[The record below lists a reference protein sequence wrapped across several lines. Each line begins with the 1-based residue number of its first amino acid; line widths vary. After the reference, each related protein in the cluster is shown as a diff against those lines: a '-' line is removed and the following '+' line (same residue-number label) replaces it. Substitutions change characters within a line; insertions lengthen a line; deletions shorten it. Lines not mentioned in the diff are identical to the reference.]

1 MSTERVTGDFGKM
14 LREARERKGV
24 TLRQI
29 ANATKLSVAQLE
41 ALEKNDVAKLPGGI
55 FSRGIVRSYA
65 TQVGLDPEKAIQD
78 FIAHFSHNE
87 AIVAGHPTSEQ
98 NEDNEAFESD
108 RQMTSTFLWLI
119 GASVAVAA
127 GVLYFSTVGRR
138 PTAEAVSLAARA
150 ADSQPAPPPVATAA
164 TETPSAAAPG
174 AASEIVP
181 PPAPPA
187 DVPAPAVATDDR
199 LTVALSVTRPCFVSA
214 SVDGQR
220 VIERLLPAGTQ
231 QTLDGKRELVLTARA
246 AGASA
251 GTPHGV

>member
-1 MSTERVTGDFGKM
+1 MSTERVSGDFGKT

-29 ANATKLSVAQLE
+29 ASATKLSVAQLE
-41 ALEKNDVAKLPGGI
+41 ALERNDVAKLPGGI

-65 TQVGLDPEKAIQD
+65 TQVGLDPEKTIQD

-98 NEDNEAFESD
+98 NDDNEAFESD

-119 GASVAVAA
+119 GVSVAVAA

-138 PTAEAVSLAARA
+138 PAAAGASLAARA
-150 ADSQPAPPPVATAA
+150 ADSQTAPLSVAPAGS
-164 TETPSAAAPG
+164 ETPSAGAPG
-174 AASEIVP
+174 AASETVP

-199 LTVALSVTRPCFVSA
+199 LTVALSVRRPCFVSA
-214 SVDGQR
+214 TVDGQR
-220 VIERLLPAGTQ
+220 VIER
-231 QTLDGKRELVLTARA
+231 
-246 AGASA
+246 
-251 GTPHGV
+251 